1 MGTASANVATDSP
14 CIASLLCPELDVIV
28 VGARASEVEVDTSEG
43 DIVMA

>member
-14 CIASLLCPELDVIV
+14 CIASLLDVIA
-28 VGARASEVEVDTSEG
+28 VGARASEVKVDTSEG